1 MCADVT
7 GIGAELAG
15 IDLGDKRLNRRSV
28 KILETLAAQPQAST
42 NAACQG
48 WKETVAAYRLY
59 DHAEVSPQKILAP
72 HQQATRARIRQ
83 QPVTLIV
90 QDTTEFDFTAHPPRD
105 ARCLDKSY
113 RFGLYDHTSLAVTPE
128 QVCLGV
134 VGQQQFDRSAESLGK
149 TDERAS
155 LPIEE
160 KESYRWLQGY
170 RLACD
175 IARDCPDTQIVSVA
189 DAEADIYDI
198 FVEAQQQ
205 EHAADFLIRA
215 KEDRA
220 TPERDEEAGPA
231 VYRKVRDEVQA
242 SPVRIRQ
249 TIALA
254 QTPQRKAREAELEIR
269 ALRVTVK
276 PPHAR
281 SYLPQV
287 TYNVVSVEEVGGPGD
302 GTDVSWLLVTTLPID
317 TDEQILTVLAYYLA
331 RWIIEVYFRVLKT
344 GCTVEQI
351 QLETMHRLKNCLAF
365 YKIIAWRVLY
375 LTYLNRACPDMPCD
389 AVFAD
394 DEWQSVWQ
402 VVNKEPPP
410 KTPPRLDVFVKLLA
424 HLGGYNNRPKEP
436 PPGPQV
442 LWMGLRRMI
451 DFTISWIAF
460 QQLQSKVMYK

>member
-1 MCADVT
+1 MCA
-7 GIGAELAG
+7 GIGAELAT

-28 KILETLAAQPQAST
+28 KVLERLAAQPQACT
-42 NAACQG
+42 NAVCQG
-48 WKETVAAYRLY
+48 WKETIAAYRLY
-59 DHAEVSPQKILAP
+59 DNAKVSPEKILAP
-72 HQQATRARIRQ
+72 HQEATRERIREQAT
-83 QPVTLIV
+83 VLIV
-90 QDTTEFDFTAHPPRD
+90 QDTTEFDLTPHPPRD

-113 RFGLYDHTSLAVTPE
+113 RFGFYDHTSLAVTPE

-134 VGQQQFDRSAESLGK
+134 VGQEQFDRSAESLGK

-160 KESYRWLQGY
+160 KESYRWLKGY

-189 DAEADIYDI
+189 DREADIYDI

-205 EHAADFLIRA
+205 EYAADFVIRA

-220 TPERDEEAGPA
+220 TPERDEAAGPA

-242 SPVRIRQ
+242 SPVRVRR
-249 TIALA
+249 TIALV
-254 QTPQRKAREAELEIR
+254 QTPKREAREAQLEIR
-269 ALRVTVK
+269 AMQVTVK

-281 SYLPQV
+281 SSMPQV
-287 TYNVVSVEEVGGPGD
+287 TQNVVLAEEVGGPGD
-302 GTDVSWLLVTTLPID
+302 GTDVSWLLITSLPID
-317 TDEQILTVLAYYLA
+317 TEEQILTVLQYYLA

-344 GCTVEQI
+344 GCTVEQM

-375 LTYLNRACPDMPCD
+375 LTYLNRECPDLPCD
-389 AVFAD
+389 VVFAD
-394 DEWQSVWQ
+394 GEWHAVWQ
-402 VVNKEPPP
+402 VVKREPPP
-410 KTPPRLDVFVKLLA
+410 KTPPRLGEFIKLLA
-424 HLGGYNNRPKEP
+424 ALGGYNNRAKEP

-442 LWMGLRRMI
+442 LWSGLRRMI
-451 DFTISWIAF
+451 DFAISWAAY
-460 QQLQSKVMYK
+460 QQVQRQLVYK